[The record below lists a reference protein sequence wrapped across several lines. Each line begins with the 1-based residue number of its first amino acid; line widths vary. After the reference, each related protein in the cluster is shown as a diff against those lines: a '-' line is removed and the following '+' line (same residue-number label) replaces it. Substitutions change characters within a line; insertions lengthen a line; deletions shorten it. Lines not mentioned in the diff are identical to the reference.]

1 MNDYHPEHNDANHNA
16 REWRDEFNPGSG
28 QADETHSEVGELN
41 NAPSAEQNPA
51 PLNDRHQDNA
61 PDAGSDAWSAFT
73 GRRSDAD
80 GEASPAPEAPMPASE
95 TRAPAAETRAPLA
108 MTAPAGAGSTG
119 ETRQNEKGGVDAAA
133 SDAASA
139 PLKGAKDSGS
149 KAKKPK
155 KPSAASRIEPGPAE
169 KCFNALSW
177 AGLPVLLVL
186 VALVVFQEF
195 LAPRALWLF
204 DEVRAA
210 DVYMRFLGGDQPAL
224 SLNGV
229 PYTDMPPLY
238 FWFLKGLNQLPHVD
252 QPLLFFLGTAL
263 SAMLYISAI
272 WLLARATGHD
282 RRTAFAAGLLAL
294 TSFFVMGLAQCPN
307 ADLLFAAV
315 IALSLTCF
323 YRGWI
328 KAKAPLW
335 LTLAFLLAG
344 TAILIKGPLALAY
357 PLIASV
363 LFLFWRGT
371 PGRLNGRDGLFGFLL
386 MLLMIGAWLVMLYA
400 AGQTDYI
407 VELFQRQLTDRIFD
421 AGDMAMPWWFYLAAL
436 PPVCLPWV
444 LLPLFVNWW
453 GALRGAPAAWR
464 TRRENGGSSWLWI
477 SLVAGVA
484 LLSALSAKS
493 LTALLPLLAPLAVLA
508 GRSLLRLSP
517 LRSRFYFFFT
527 ALLFLLLGLALV
539 AAHYH
544 TKLLPLLPAAWSAR
558 LGDLPP
564 PVFAWLDA
572 AKNLVCMGGVLII
585 LALLL
590 FFLCRRSLPGGT
602 LLLCSVSLIVMN
614 LPFAKNVAPSLE
626 SVFSPRAQ
634 AEMMAP
640 LAREG
645 YKLAAYRVSPGA
657 YAYYLNEALAGD
669 GERPAL
675 TVPDLDDM
683 IKLQGLLAENDR
695 VIVAMPE
702 KEWNAWKDRPAHLAV
717 MARQW
722 MVDEPCVLV
731 RQDRTEAGA
740 EPAAPASSAA
750 PSAADDQ
757 PAASETSEASDSAP
771 EAAVEQ
777 AAPEPAA
784 AEQGGTEDAKPAGEE
799 PASRE
804 KDAGDAASPSPAS
817 TADATVGTAGDATP
831 NTSAD
836 ESAADELT
844 DKAVTTVPN
853 AVTDSTAD
861 TPADPGE
868 KPSAPAVEVTQQSAA
883 Q

>member
-1 MNDYHPEHNDANHNA
+1 MNDHQSRHDDMNNSA
-16 REWRDEFNPGSG
+16 REWRDEFNPGGSP
-28 QADETHSEVGELN
+28 AGEAEDLN
-41 NAPSAEQNPA
+41 NAPSAEQPPV
-51 PLNDRHQDNA
+51 PLNDRPRDTA
-61 PDAGSDAWSAFT
+61 PDAGSDAWNAFA
-73 GRRSDAD
+73 GRQNDANR
-80 GEASPAPEAPMPASE
+80 EAFPAPEAPMPASG
-95 TRAPAAETRAPLA
+95 TKAPVTQTQAPEP
-108 MTAPAGAGSTG
+108 MTAPASAGSNG
-119 ETRQNEKGGVDAAA
+119 ETRQNGKSNTDAAA
-133 SDAASA
+133 SDNASV
-139 PLKGAKDSGS
+139 PLKDAESSGS
-149 KAKKPK
+149 NAKKPK
-155 KPSAASRIEPGPAE
+155 KPSAASRIEPGLAE
-169 KCFNALSW
+169 KCFNVLSW

-186 VALVVFQEF
+186 VALVVFQQF

-210 DVYMRFLGGDQPAL
+210 DVYMRFLGGDQLAL

-238 FWFLKGLNQLPHVD
+238 FWFLKGLDRLPHVD
-252 QPLLFFLGTAL
+252 QPLLFFLGSAL

-294 TSFFVMGLAQCPN
+294 TSFFVMGLTQSPN

-315 IALSLTCF
+315 IALSLACF

-335 LTLAFLLAG
+335 LTLAFLLTGA
-344 TAILIKGPLALAY
+344 AALIKGPLALAF

-386 MLLMIGAWLVMLYA
+386 MLLLIGAWLVMLYA

-407 VELFQRQLTDRIFD
+407 VDIFQRQLTGRIFD
-421 AGDMAMPWWFYLAAL
+421 AGETAMPWWFYLAAL
-436 PPVCLPWV
+436 PLVCLPWV
-444 LLPLFVNWW
+444 LLLLFVNWW
-453 GALRGAPAAWR
+453 SAFKGAPAAWR

-493 LTALLPLLAPLAVLA
+493 ISALLPLLAPLAVLA
-508 GRSLLRLSP
+508 GRSLLRLTP

-527 ALLFLLLGLALV
+527 ALLFLLLGLGLV

-544 TKLLPLLPAAWSAR
+544 TKLLPLLPADWNAR
-558 LGDLPP
+558 IGELPP
-564 PVFAWLDA
+564 LVFAWLDA

-590 FFLCRRSLPGGT
+590 LFLCRRSLPGGT

-614 LPFAKNVAPSLE
+614 LPFTKNVAPSLE

-634 AEMMAP
+634 AEVMAQ
-640 LAREG
+640 LVRKG
-645 YKLAAYRVSPGA
+645 YKIAAYRVSPGA
-657 YAYYLNEALAGD
+657 YAYYLNEALAGE

-683 IKLQGLLAENDR
+683 ARLQGLLVENDR

-702 KEWNAWKDRPAHLAV
+702 KEWNAWKDRPARLTV

-731 RQDRTEAGA
+731 KQDSPTAG
-740 EPAAPASSAA
+740 EESSAT
-750 PSAADDQ
+750 SSY
-757 PAASETSEASDSAP
+757 PAASQMPETNGSATPAP
-771 EAAVEQ
+771 ETPASEQ
-777 AAPEPAA
+777 AAPAPAA
-784 AEQGGTEDAKPAGEE
+784 TAEDSNPEGAEPVNMEKENMETNAGETTF
-799 PASRE
+799 
-804 KDAGDAASPSPAS
+804 PSPAS
-817 TADATVGTAGDATP
+817 TPDAAV
-831 NTSAD
+831 
-836 ESAADELT
+836 DELT
-844 DKAVTTVPN
+844 DN
-853 AVTDSTAD
+853 AVDTAPDALKDSAPD
-861 TPADPGE
+861 TPAAPAE
-868 KPSAPAVEVTQQSAA
+868 PPSAPAADVTEQSATQQHSAI
-883 Q
+883 